1 MSSIANETIL
11 ICGAIFLIARKI
23 VDSENPQKHVFT
35 NRRGT
40 PKRATGPK
48 KYVFLVQI
56 KLFPPCKVRSGV
68 QGEKLWILVD
78 TEIQFQNS
86 DVD

>member
-1 MSSIANETIL
+1 M
-11 ICGAIFLIARKI
+11 FLLTGGVPQSAPQVRK
-23 VDSENPQKHVFT
+23 KLGF
-35 NRRGT
+35 
-40 PKRATGPK
+40 GPNQA
-48 KYVFLVQI
+48 FS
-56 KLFPPCKVRSGV
+56 PCKVRSGV